1 MLAEISLALFGYI
14 VTSRHVALGLKHVLQ
29 VPLEWERLGK
39 LVAVGKVHRH
49 VLAHADKEHPLTVLR
64 NSVVLGVENLPV
76 VGVAIA
82 IQLVAP
88 LLEKWQELSAHKGL
102 HILQHA
108 VRRAFGDNGAPA
120 LPQERAAC
128 A

>member
-14 VTSRHVALGLKHVLQ
+14 VTSRNVALGFKHVLE
-29 VPLEWERLGK
+29 VPLERERLWE
-39 LVAVGKVHRH
+39 LVAVGEFPSH
-49 VLAHADKEHPLTVLR
+49 VLSHADEEHTLTVLR
-64 NSVVLGVENLPV
+64 HSVVLGVEHLPV
-76 VGVAIA
+76 VGVAVA

-88 LLEKWQELSAHKGL
+88 LLEKWQELSAHKCL
-102 HILQHA
+102 HILQHT
-108 VRRAFGDNGAPA
+108 VRRAFGDNGTPA